1 MVMMRGGT
9 AAEAARSP
17 GYGNFQL
24 TALVALRILI
34 GWHFF
39 YEGLAKLLN
48 PYWTSAGYLSESK
61 WWFSDLFISLAASPG
76 TLGVIDFLNSWGL
89 VAIGVG
95 LMLGCLTRAAT
106 IAGIVLLFLYYI
118 AAPPFVGYVYAMPAE
133 GAYLVVN
140 KVLIELAALVVLL
153 AFPTGTLVGLDRLI
167 FWRRIAG
174 DEPHEAFTA
183 AEGVR

>member
-1 MVMMRGGT
+1 MTQSG
-9 AAEAARSP
+9 SP
-17 GYGNFQL
+17 AYSNVQL
-24 TALVALRILI
+24 SSLVALRMLI

-89 VAIGVG
+89 VAIGLG
-95 LMLGCLTRAAT
+95 LMLGALTRAAT
-106 IAGIVLLFLYYI
+106 IAGMVLLFLYYI

-133 GAYLVVN
+133 GAYLIVN
-140 KVLIELAALVVLL
+140 KVLIELAAMFVLL
-153 AFPTGTLVGLDRLI
+153 AFPTSTIFGLDRLI
-167 FWRRIAG
+167 FGKRIAVS
-174 DEPHEAFTA
+174 ESREVLTA

>member
-1 MVMMRGGT
+1 MTQSG
-9 AAEAARSP
+9 SP
-17 GYGNFQL
+17 AYSNVQL
-24 TALVALRILI
+24 SSLVALRMLI

-89 VAIGVG
+89 VAIGLG
-95 LMLGCLTRAAT
+95 LMLGALTRAAT
-106 IAGIVLLFLYYI
+106 IAGMVLLFLYYI

-133 GAYLVVN
+133 GAYLIVN
-140 KVLIELAALVVLL
+140 KVLIELAAMFVLL
-153 AFPTGTLVGLDRLI
+153 AFPTSTIFGLDRLI
-167 FWRRIAG
+167 FWKRIAG
-174 DEPHEAFTA
+174 GESREVLTA

>member
-1 MVMMRGGT
+1 MVMMQGGT
-9 AAEAARSP
+9 AAGAARSQA
-17 GYGNFQL
+17 YSNFQL
-24 TALVALRILI
+24 TALVALRMLI

-48 PYWTSAGYLSESK
+48 PYWTSARYLQESK
-61 WWFSDLFISLAASPG
+61 WWFSDLFISLAGSPG
-76 TLGVIDFLNSWGL
+76 TLGVVDFLNTWGL
-89 VAIGVG
+89 IAIGLG

-140 KVLIELAALVVLL
+140 KVLIELAAMLVLL
-153 AFPTGTLVGLDRLI
+153 AFPTGTIVGLDRLI
-167 FWRRIAG
+167 FWKRIAG
-174 DEPHEAFTA
+174 GESREVLTA
-183 AEGVR
+183 AEGV

>member
-1 MVMMRGGT
+1 MAMMQSGT

-24 TALVALRILI
+24 TALVALRMLI

-76 TLGVIDFLNSWGL
+76 ALGVVDFLNTWGL
-89 VAIGVG
+89 IAIGVG
-95 LMLGCLTRAAT
+95 LMLGLLTRGVT
-106 IAGIVLLFLYYI
+106 IAGIVLLVLYYI
-118 AAPPFVGYVYAMPAE
+118 AAPPFVGYVYAMPSE

-140 KVLIELAALVVLL
+140 KVLIELAAMLVLL
-153 AFPTGTLVGLDRLI
+153 AFPTGTIVGLDRLI
-167 FWRRIAG
+167 FWKRIAG
-174 DEPHEAFTA
+174 GESREVLTV
-183 AEGVR
+183 AEGV

>member
-1 MVMMRGGT
+1 MMQSGA

-17 GYGNFQL
+17 SYGNFQL
-24 TALVALRILI
+24 TALVALRMLI

-76 TLGVIDFLNSWGL
+76 ALSVVDFLNSWG
-89 VAIGVG
+89 VMAIGAG
-95 LMLGCLTRAAT
+95 LLLGCLTQAAT
-106 IAGIVLLFLYYI
+106 IAGIVALFLYYI
-118 AAPPFVGYVYAMPAE
+118 AAPPFVGYTYAMPAE

-153 AFPTGTLVGLDRLI
+153 VFPTGKIVGLDRLI
-167 FWRRIAG
+167 FWKRIAG
-174 DEPHEAFTA
+174 GESREVLTA
-183 AEGVR
+183 AEGV